1 MLRCNNCF
9 NYNIYRK
16 FRKFAAENLS
26 ETQMANPLF
35 YAKILLFGEYGIIED
50 SQGLTLP
57 YSFYKGTLK
66 FSSLKNEFEKK
77 SNESLRQ
84 YADFLQTLTL
94 PEIYQLN
101 LLQLRTDLDNGLFF
115 DSNIPQG
122 YGVGSSGALVAAIF
136 EKYSVQERTPESVS
150 KDELKELKV
159 VFGQMESYFHGKS
172 SGIDPLIC
180 YMNLPILIENKN
192 SVDKVN
198 VPASQEGK
206 GAIFLIDSGVTGE
219 TGPMVQIFFE
229 KMKTEGFR
237 KTLQEEFIRYNNACI
252 DAFLKKEMTPLFRNL
267 KKLSVWAYEHFK
279 PMIPEGLYNAWK
291 KGLDTNAYYLK
302 LCGSG
307 GGGYILGFTKD
318 YEKAEQMLPGFHK
331 EVIYRF

>member
-1 MLRCNNCF
+1 M
-9 NYNIYRK
+9 
-16 FRKFAAENLS
+16 
-26 ETQMANPLF
+26 TNPLF

-66 FSSLKNEFEKK
+66 FSDLESDFEKK
-77 SNESLRQ
+77 SNESLLK
-84 YADFLQTLTL
+84 YSEYLKD
-94 PEIYQLN
+94 
-101 LLQLRTDLDNGLFF
+101 LQLPKTFQLDISKFKKDIKKGLFF

-136 EKYSVQERTPESVS
+136 EKYSLKSYEPEQVS
-150 KDELKELKV
+150 KDELKNLRTI
-159 VFGQMESYFHGKS
+159 FGQMESYFHGKS

-180 YMNLPILIENKN
+180 YMNLPILIESKD
-192 SVDKVN
+192 SVDKVS
-198 VPASQEGK
+198 VPASHEGK
-206 GAIFLIDSGVTGE
+206 GAIFLIDSGMTGE

-237 KTLQEEFIRYNNACI
+237 KTMKEEFIRYNNACI

-267 KKLSVWAYEHFK
+267 KSLSVWAYEHFK
-279 PMIPEGLYNAWK
+279 PMIPESIYNAWK

-318 YEKAEQMLPGFHK
+318 YQKAEKMLEGFHK

>member
-1 MLRCNNCF
+1 M
-9 NYNIYRK
+9 K
-16 FRKFAAENLS
+16 
-26 ETQMANPLF
+26 NPLF

-66 FSSLKNEFEKK
+66 FSDLENEFEKK
-77 SNESLRQ
+77 SNAHLRS
-84 YADFLQTLTL
+84 YAEYLAGLDLQEDFKLDINTLKAD
-94 PEIYQLN
+94 I
-101 LLQLRTDLDNGLFF
+101 DKGLFF

-136 EKYSVQERTPESVS
+136 EKYSIKKYNPESIS
-150 KDELKELKV
+150 KEDLKELKK
-159 VFGQMESYFHGKS
+159 VFGLLESFFHGKS

-180 YMNLPILIENKN
+180 YMNLPILIENKEN
-192 SVDKVN
+192 VDKVSI
-198 VPASQEGK
+198 PKEEAGK
-206 GAIFLIDSGVTGE
+206 GAIFLIDSGVVGE

-237 KTLQEEFIRYNNACI
+237 KTLKEEFIRYNNACI
-252 DAFLKKEMTPLFRNL
+252 DAFLRKDINPFFKNL

-279 PMIPEGLYNAWK
+279 PMIPESLYKVWK

-318 YEKAEQMLPGFHK
+318 YDKAEELLKEFNK

>member
-1 MLRCNNCF
+1 M
-9 NYNIYRK
+9 
-16 FRKFAAENLS
+16 
-26 ETQMANPLF
+26 TNPLF
-35 YAKILLFGEYGIIED
+35 YAKILLFGEYGTIED

-66 FSSLKNEFEKK
+66 FSGLSSDFEKK
-77 SNESLRQ
+77 SNQHLKK
-84 YADFLQTLTL
+84 YADYLAHLEL
-94 PEIYQLN
+94 PENFRLN
-101 LLQLRTDLDNGLFF
+101 VDEFLKEIEGGLFF

-136 EKYSVQERTPESVS
+136 ERYSVVKRSPDNIS
-150 KDELKELKV
+150 KDELKDLKK
-159 VFGQMESYFHGKS
+159 VFGLLESYFHGKS

-180 YMNLPILIENKN
+180 YMNLPILIENKEN
-192 SVDKVN
+192 VDKVAI
-198 VPASQEGK
+198 PKEEQGK
-206 GAIFLIDSGVTGE
+206 GAIFLIDSGIVGE

-237 KTLQEEFIRYNNACI
+237 KTLKEEFIRYNNACI
-252 DAFLKKEMTPLFRNL
+252 DAFLKKDMNPFFRNL
-267 KKLSVWAYEHFK
+267 KKLSVWAYEHFR
-279 PMIPEGLYNAWK
+279 PMIPESIYNAWK
-291 KGLDTNAYYLK
+291 KGIDSNAYYLK

-318 YEKAEQMLPGFHK
+318 YAKAEKMLDGFHK

>member
-1 MLRCNNCF
+1 M
-9 NYNIYRK
+9 
-16 FRKFAAENLS
+16 
-26 ETQMANPLF
+26 TNPLF

-66 FSSLKNEFEKK
+66 FSSLDSEFEKK
-77 SNESLRQ
+77 SNGHLIK
-84 YADFLQTLTL
+84 YAEYLQNLELPAGFELNVSDFHE
-94 PEIYQLN
+94 EISK
-101 LLQLRTDLDNGLFF
+101 GLFF

-122 YGVGSSGALVAAIF
+122 YGIGSSGALVAAIF
-136 EKYSVQERTPESVS
+136 ERYSITKYIPENVS
-150 KDELKELKV
+150 KDQLKNLKM
-159 VFGQMESYFHGKS
+159 VFGLMESYFHGKS

-180 YMNLPILIENKN
+180 YMNLPILIENKDN
-192 SVDKVN
+192 VGKVLI
-198 VPASQEGK
+198 PESEAGK
-206 GAIFLIDSGVTGE
+206 GAIFLIDSGTTGE

-237 KTLQEEFIRYNNACI
+237 KTLKEEFIRYNNACI
-252 DAFLKKEMTPLFRNL
+252 DSFLKKDMNPFFRNL
-267 KKLSVWAYEHFK
+267 KKLSHWAYEHFR
-279 PMIPEGLYNAWK
+279 PMIPESIFNVWK
-291 KGLDTNAYYLK
+291 KGLDSNAYYLK

-318 YEKAEQMLPGFHK
+318 YEKAEKMLDGFHK

>member
-1 MLRCNNCF
+1 M
-9 NYNIYRK
+9 
-16 FRKFAAENLS
+16 
-26 ETQMANPLF
+26 TNPLF

-66 FSSLKNEFEKK
+66 FSDNQSDFEKK
-77 SNESLRQ
+77 SNESLQ
-84 YADFLQTLTL
+84 KYSDYLTTLELSKDFKIDV
-94 PEIYQLN
+94 EGFKKDIEK
-101 LLQLRTDLDNGLFF
+101 GLFF

-136 EKYSVQERTPESVS
+136 EKYSFKKYIPENIS
-150 KDELKELKV
+150 KTQLKDLKK
-159 VFGQMESYFHGKS
+159 VFGELESYFHGKS

-180 YMNLPILIENKN
+180 YMNLPILIENRE
-192 SVDKVN
+192 SVDKVSI
-198 VPASQEGK
+198 PKEEAGK
-206 GAIFLIDSGVTGE
+206 GAIFLIDSGSIGE

-229 KMKTEGFR
+229 KLKNEGFR
-237 KTLQEEFIRYNNACI
+237 KTLKEEFIKYNNACI
-252 DAFLKKEMTPLFRNL
+252 DTFLNKEMTPFFKNL
-267 KKLSVWAYEHFK
+267 KNLSKWAYVHFK
-279 PMIPEGLYNAWK
+279 PMIPNNLYNAWK

-307 GGGYILGFTKD
+307 GGGYILGFAPD
-318 YEKAEQMLPGFHK
+318 YAKADKMLEGFNK

>member
-1 MLRCNNCF
+1 M
-9 NYNIYRK
+9 
-16 FRKFAAENLS
+16 
-26 ETQMANPLF
+26 TNPLF

-66 FSSLKNEFEKK
+66 FSNHQNDFEKK
-77 SNESLRQ
+77 SNESLQ
-84 YADFLQTLTL
+84 KYSDYLSTLELPVDFKIDVEALKNDIQ
-94 PEIYQLN
+94 
-101 LLQLRTDLDNGLFF
+101 NGLFF

-136 EKYSVQERTPESVS
+136 EIYSFIKYNPEEIS
-150 KDELKELKV
+150 KNQLKDLKK
-159 VFGQMESYFHGKS
+159 VFGELESYFHGKS

-180 YMNLPILIENKN
+180 YMNLPILIENKE
-192 SVDKVN
+192 SVDKVSI
-198 VPASQEGK
+198 PKEEAGK
-206 GAIFLIDSGVTGE
+206 GAIFLIDSGSVGE

-229 KMKTEGFR
+229 KLKNEGFR
-237 KTLQEEFIRYNNACI
+237 KTLKEEFIKYNNACI
-252 DAFLKKEMTPLFRNL
+252 DTFLNKEMTPFFKHL
-267 KKLSVWAYEHFK
+267 KDLSKWAYVHFK
-279 PMIPEGLYNAWK
+279 PMIPTNLYNAWK

-307 GGGYILGFTKD
+307 GGGYILGFAKD
-318 YEKAEQMLPGFHK
+318 YEKADKMLEGFNK

>member
-1 MLRCNNCF
+1 
-9 NYNIYRK
+9 
-16 FRKFAAENLS
+16 
-26 ETQMANPLF
+26 MANPLF

-57 YSFYKGTLK
+57 YSFYKGCFK
-66 FSSLKNEFEKK
+66 FSELTSDFEKK
-77 SNESLRQ
+77 SNEALAK
-84 YADFLQTLTL
+84 YAIYLEQLEL
-94 PEIYQLN
+94 PQGFELN
-101 LLQLRTDLDNGLFF
+101 LDALNSDIRKGLFF

-122 YGVGSSGALVAAIF
+122 YGVGSSGALVAAVF
-136 EKYSVQERTPESVS
+136 DRYSVKKWSPEQIS
-150 KDELKELKV
+150 KDELKELKKL
-159 VFGQMESYFHGKS
+159 FGVLESFFHGKS

-180 YMNLPILIENKN
+180 YMNLPILIENKEN
-192 SVDKVN
+192 VDKVSI
-198 VPASQEGK
+198 PKEQRGK

-229 KMKTEGFR
+229 KLKNEGFR
-237 KTLQEEFIRYNNACI
+237 KTLKEEFIRYNNACI
-252 DAFLKKEMTPLFRNL
+252 ETFLNKEMTPFFKNL
-267 KKLSVWAYEHFK
+267 KNLSKWAYEHFR
-279 PMIPEGLYNAWK
+279 PMIPDSIFNVWK

-318 YEKAEQMLPGFHK
+318 YAKAEKMLEGFHK

>member
-1 MLRCNNCF
+1 M
-9 NYNIYRK
+9 
-16 FRKFAAENLS
+16 
-26 ETQMANPLF
+26 TNPLF

-66 FSSLKNEFEKK
+66 FSSLESDFEKK
-77 SNESLRQ
+77 SNGHLKK
-84 YADFLQTLTL
+84 YADYLTTLEL
-94 PEIYQLN
+94 PEGFSLN
-101 LLQLRTDLDNGLFF
+101 VEEFQKEITSGLFF

-136 EKYSVQERTPESVS
+136 ERYSHIKRLPDTIS
-150 KDELKELKV
+150 KDDFKILRKA
-159 VFGQMESYFHGKS
+159 FGLMESYFHGKS

-180 YMNLPILIENKN
+180 YMNLPILIESKE
-192 SVDKVN
+192 SVDKVAL
-198 VPASQEGK
+198 PKGEEGK
-206 GAIFLIDSGVTGE
+206 GAIFLIDSGMTGE

-237 KTLQEEFIRYNNACI
+237 KTLKEEFIRYNNACI
-252 DAFLKKEMTPLFRNL
+252 DAFLKKDMNPFFRNL
-267 KKLSVWAYEHFK
+267 KKLSHWAYENFR
-279 PMIPEGLYNAWK
+279 PMIPESIFNIWK
-291 KGLDTNAYYLK
+291 KGLDSNAYYLK

-318 YEKAEQMLPGFHK
+318 YEKAEKMLDGFHK

>member
-1 MLRCNNCF
+1 M
-9 NYNIYRK
+9 
-16 FRKFAAENLS
+16 
-26 ETQMANPLF
+26 TNPLF

-66 FSSLKNEFEKK
+66 FSENQSDFEKK
-77 SNESLRQ
+77 SNESLSKYAQ
-84 YADFLQTLTL
+84 YLS
-94 PEIYQLN
+94 ELN
-101 LLQLRTDLDNGLFF
+101 LLEAFKINVEAFKKDIEKGLFF

-136 EKYSVQERTPESVS
+136 EKYSFIKYNPEEIS
-150 KDELKELKV
+150 KNQLKDLKK
-159 VFGQMESYFHGKS
+159 VFGELESYFHGKS

-180 YMNLPILIENKN
+180 YMNLPILIENKE
-192 SVDKVN
+192 SVDKVSI
-198 VPASQEGK
+198 PKEEAGK
-206 GAIFLIDSGVTGE
+206 GAIFLIDSGSVGE

-229 KMKTEGFR
+229 KLKNEGFR
-237 KTLQEEFIRYNNACI
+237 KTLKEEFIKYNNACI
-252 DAFLKKEMTPLFRNL
+252 DTFLNKEMTPFFKHL
-267 KKLSVWAYEHFK
+267 KDLSKWAYVHFK
-279 PMIPEGLYNAWK
+279 PMIPTNLYNAWK

-307 GGGYILGFTKD
+307 GGGYILGFAKD
-318 YEKAEQMLPGFHK
+318 YEKADKMLEGFNK

>member
-1 MLRCNNCF
+1 M
-9 NYNIYRK
+9 
-16 FRKFAAENLS
+16 
-26 ETQMANPLF
+26 TNPLF

-57 YSFYKGTLK
+57 YSFYKGALK
-66 FSSLKNEFEKK
+66 FSSLQSDFEKE
-77 SNESLRQ
+77 SNESLKK
-84 YADFLQTLTL
+84 YANYLKDLELPDAYTINISALQKD
-94 PEIYQLN
+94 I
-101 LLQLRTDLDNGLFF
+101 RKGLFF

-136 EKYSVQERTPESVS
+136 ERYSIKTYLPEHIS
-150 KDELKELKV
+150 KDELKDLKKI
-159 VFGQMESYFHGKS
+159 FGQMESYFHGKS

-180 YMNLPILIENKN
+180 YMNLPILIENKEN
-192 SVDKVN
+192 VNKVSI
-198 VPASQEGK
+198 PQSEEGK
-206 GAIFLIDSGVTGE
+206 GAIFLIDSGITGE

-237 KTLQEEFIRYNNACI
+237 KTMKEEFIRYNNACI

-267 KKLSVWAYEHFK
+267 KSLSVWAYEHFK
-279 PMIPEGLYNAWK
+279 PMIPESIYKAWK

-318 YEKAEQMLPGFHK
+318 YEKAEKMLEGFHK

>member
-1 MLRCNNCF
+1 M
-9 NYNIYRK
+9 
-16 FRKFAAENLS
+16 
-26 ETQMANPLF
+26 TNPLF

-66 FSSLKNEFEKK
+66 FSDLSSDFEKK
-77 SNESLRQ
+77 SNQHLKK
-84 YADFLQTLTL
+84 YADYLANLEL
-94 PEIYQLN
+94 PENFRLN
-101 LLQLRTDLDNGLFF
+101 VDEFLKEIEGGLFF

-136 EKYSVQERTPESVS
+136 ERYSVVKRSPDNIS
-150 KDELKELKV
+150 KDELKDLKK
-159 VFGQMESYFHGKS
+159 VFGLLESYFHGKS

-180 YMNLPILIENKN
+180 YMNLPILIENKEN
-192 SVDKVN
+192 VDKVAI
-198 VPASQEGK
+198 PKEEQGK
-206 GAIFLIDSGVTGE
+206 GAIFLIDSGIVGE

-237 KTLQEEFIRYNNACI
+237 KTLKEEFIRYNNACI
-252 DAFLKKEMTPLFRNL
+252 DAFLNKDMNPFFRNL
-267 KKLSVWAYEHFK
+267 KKLSVWAYEHFR
-279 PMIPEGLYNAWK
+279 PMIPESIYNAWK
-291 KGLDTNAYYLK
+291 KGIDSNAYYLK

-318 YEKAEQMLPGFHK
+318 YAKAEKMLDGFHK

>member
-1 MLRCNNCF
+1 M
-9 NYNIYRK
+9 
-16 FRKFAAENLS
+16 
-26 ETQMANPLF
+26 TNPLF

-66 FSSLKNEFEKK
+66 FSENQSDFEKK
-77 SNESLRQ
+77 SNESLSKYSQ
-84 YADFLQTLTL
+84 YLSELNL
-94 PEIYQLN
+94 PEAFKIN
-101 LLQLRTDLDNGLFF
+101 VEAFKKDIKKGLFF

-136 EKYSVQERTPESVS
+136 EKYSFIKYNLEEIS
-150 KDELKELKV
+150 KNQLKDLKK
-159 VFGQMESYFHGKS
+159 VFGELESYFHGKS

-180 YMNLPILIENKN
+180 YMNLPILIENKE
-192 SVDKVN
+192 SVDKVSI
-198 VPASQEGK
+198 PKEEAGK
-206 GAIFLIDSGVTGE
+206 GAIFLIDSGSVGE

-229 KMKTEGFR
+229 KLKNEGFR
-237 KTLQEEFIRYNNACI
+237 KTLKEEFIKYNNACI
-252 DAFLKKEMTPLFRNL
+252 DTFLNKEMTPFFKHL
-267 KKLSVWAYEHFK
+267 KDLSKWAYVHFK
-279 PMIPEGLYNAWK
+279 PMIPTNLYNAWK

-307 GGGYILGFTKD
+307 GGGYILGFAKD
-318 YEKAEQMLPGFHK
+318 YEKADKMLEGFNK

>member
-1 MLRCNNCF
+1 M
-9 NYNIYRK
+9 
-16 FRKFAAENLS
+16 
-26 ETQMANPLF
+26 TNPLF

-66 FSSLKNEFEKK
+66 FSSLDSEFEKK
-77 SNESLRQ
+77 SNGHLIKYSE
-84 YADFLQTLTL
+84 YLQNLEL
-94 PEIYQLN
+94 PEGFELN
-101 LLQLRTDLDNGLFF
+101 VSEFKKDISKGLFF

-136 EKYSVQERTPESVS
+136 EKYSITKYIPDNIS
-150 KDELKELKV
+150 KDQLKNLKK
-159 VFGQMESYFHGKS
+159 VFGLMESYFHGRS

-180 YMNLPILIENKN
+180 YMNLPILIENKE
-192 SVDKVN
+192 SVDKVSI
-198 VPASQEGK
+198 PKSEAGK
-206 GAIFLIDSGVTGE
+206 GAIFLIDSGSIGE

-237 KTLQEEFIRYNNACI
+237 KTLKEEFIRYNNACI
-252 DAFLKKEMTPLFRNL
+252 DSFLKKDMNPFFRNL
-267 KKLSVWAYEHFK
+267 KKLSHWAYEHFR
-279 PMIPEGLYNAWK
+279 PMIPESIFNVWK
-291 KGLDTNAYYLK
+291 KGLDSNAYYLK

-318 YEKAEQMLPGFHK
+318 YEKAEKMLDGFHK

>member
-1 MLRCNNCF
+1 M
-9 NYNIYRK
+9 
-16 FRKFAAENLS
+16 
-26 ETQMANPLF
+26 TNPLF

-66 FSSLKNEFEKK
+66 FSDLESDFEEK
-77 SNESLRQ
+77 SNESLLK
-84 YADFLQTLTL
+84 YSEYLKD
-94 PEIYQLN
+94 
-101 LLQLRTDLDNGLFF
+101 LQLPKTFQLDISKFKKDIKKGLFF

-136 EKYSVQERTPESVS
+136 EKYSLKSYGPEQVS
-150 KDELKELKV
+150 KDELKNLRTI
-159 VFGQMESYFHGKS
+159 FGQMESYFHGKS

-180 YMNLPILIENKN
+180 YMNLPILIESKD
-192 SVDKVN
+192 SVEKVS
-198 VPASQEGK
+198 VPASHEGK
-206 GAIFLIDSGVTGE
+206 GAIFLIDSGMTGE

-237 KTLQEEFIRYNNACI
+237 KTMKEEFIRYNNACI

-267 KKLSVWAYEHFK
+267 KSLSVWAYEHFK
-279 PMIPEGLYNAWK
+279 PMIPESIYNAWK

-318 YEKAEQMLPGFHK
+318 YQKAEKMLEGFHK

>member
-1 MLRCNNCF
+1 
-9 NYNIYRK
+9 
-16 FRKFAAENLS
+16 
-26 ETQMANPLF
+26 MANPLF

-66 FSSLKNEFEKK
+66 FSDLSSDFEKK
-77 SNESLRQ
+77 SNLHLQSYANYAESL
-84 YADFLQTLTL
+84 AL
-94 PEIYQLN
+94 PEDFRI
-101 LLQLRTDLDNGLFF
+101 DVASFKKDISEGLFF

-136 EKYSVQERTPESVS
+136 EKYSFKKFSPESITKGQL
-150 KDELKELKV
+150 KDLKK
-159 VFGQMESYFHGKS
+159 VFGLMESYFHGTS

-180 YMNLPILIENKN
+180 YMNLPILIENRE
-192 SVDKVN
+192 SVDKVAI
-198 VPASQEGK
+198 PQSSSGK
-206 GAIFLIDSGVTGE
+206 GAIFLIDSGMTGE

-237 KTLQEEFIRYNNACI
+237 KTLKEEFIRYNNACI
-252 DAFLKKEMTPLFRNL
+252 DAFLKKDMNPFFRNL
-267 KKLSVWAYEHFK
+267 KKLSQWAYEHFR
-279 PMIPEGLYNAWK
+279 PMIPDSLFNVWK
-291 KGLDTNAYYLK
+291 KGLDSNAYYLK

-307 GGGYILGFTKD
+307 GGGYILGFTQD
-318 YEKAEQMLPGFHK
+318 YEKAEKMLQGFQK